1 VTSARGADLD
11 RAQIEELVITLL
23 AEAVVM
29 PRQDVAD
36 LRTNIREDLGMDS
49 MDYVDLITVLERELG
64 QRVEREQLAYVRTVG
79 DVVDL
84 VCELTAKRDAA
95 TATPGEPSV
104 IQNRLASAGPE
115 GLHERSA
122 QVRTSVTLAEIFE

>member
-1 VTSARGADLD
+1 MEQPGTGTT
-11 RAQIEELVITLL
+11 EELESRVITLL

-29 PRQDVAD
+29 PREDVED
-36 LRTNIREDLGMDS
+36 PRTNLREDLGLDS

-84 VCELTAKRDAA
+84 VRALASKRDGA
-95 TATPGEPSV
+95 EPS
-104 IQNRLASAGPE
+104 
-115 GLHERSA
+115 
-122 QVRTSVTLAEIFE
+122 

>member
-1 VTSARGADLD
+1 MDQTGTGTT
-11 RAQIEELVITLL
+11 EELESRVITLL

-29 PRQDVAD
+29 PREDVED
-36 LRTNIREDLGMDS
+36 PRTNLREDLGLDS

-84 VCELTAKRDAA
+84 VRTLASKRD
-95 TATPGEPSV
+95 GS
-104 IQNRLASAGPE
+104 Q
-115 GLHERSA
+115 
-122 QVRTSVTLAEIFE
+122 TS